1 MHPSNVTDAAR
12 RTFCLRGSHCRLR
25 GAGPN
30 RAICSRGVRYRHR
43 PGIRDIGQGR
53 TTCLSKSRCR
63 QKIPRPG
70 MPWYSRPVLAC
81 LGGARSAR
89 STGAR
94 PVLACRGLH
103 AGEAPP
109 GALRDEA
116 ARASERSG
124 FMSLS
129 PSPQAS
135 NVWTVLSSTYVAV
148 ACTITGAHPSA
159 MLLRI
164 FQDVL
169 SGHGSN
175 DLAAIAQD
183 VVIALLLRQVP
194 RSAVIWTLH

>member
-1 MHPSNVTDAAR
+1 MSTHALVPLLVGPCICLARAHKLAAANVQQTTMEESSSLPTSGWHAAV
-12 RTFCLRGSHCRLR
+12 
-25 GAGPN
+25 AN
-30 RAICSRGVRYRHR
+30 
-43 PGIRDIGQGR
+43 
-53 TTCLSKSRCR
+53 
-63 QKIPRPG
+63 
-70 MPWYSRPVLAC
+70 
-81 LGGARSAR
+81 AR

-94 PVLACRGLH
+94 PV
-103 AGEAPP
+103 
-109 GALRDEA
+109 RDEA

-183 VVIALLLRQVP
+183 VVIALLRQVP
-194 RSAVIWTLH
+194 RSAVIWTFHQAGQRTTKAR